1 MSLKTAII
9 VRAELL
15 EIIWLEACAP
25 VGINATMQNY
35 KRERTYGNNTQRG
48 FSKEQEKGRERLSGF
63 RGLRIKTQ
71 VEKPKKYT
79 PGRLR
84 D

>member
-1 MSLKTAII
+1 
-9 VRAELL
+9 
-15 EIIWLEACAP
+15 
-25 VGINATMQNY
+25 MQNY

-48 FSKEQEKGRERLSGF
+48 FSKEQEKGRRLSGF
-63 RGLRIKTQ
+63 TGLRIKTQ
-71 VEKPKKYT
+71 AEKPKKYT